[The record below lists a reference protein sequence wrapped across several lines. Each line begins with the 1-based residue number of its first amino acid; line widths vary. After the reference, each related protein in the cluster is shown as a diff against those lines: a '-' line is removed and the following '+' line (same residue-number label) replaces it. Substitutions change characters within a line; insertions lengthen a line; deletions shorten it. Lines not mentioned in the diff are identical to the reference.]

1 MSEKRR
7 EYQDGCAFAQALDM
21 LGERWALLV
30 VRELVFGPRRFTDLK
45 TALVGIAPTMLSARL
60 SDLEAGGVICRT
72 ELPRPA
78 RGQAYALTDWGQE
91 LAPVF
96 TVLGRW
102 AARNPRLRFGLP
114 LTVSAAVLSLRAM
127 FRGDLAAGV
136 VLEIGLELS
145 GEPFCLRI
153 AAGEL
158 TVEPGRASAPMAGV
172 AGDQNLL
179 LGVLYAGQS
188 WAAAEAAGL
197 TLSGDR
203 AALETLARLFP
214 MPEAAPL

>member
-1 MSEKRR
+1 MSDRKR

-30 VRELVFGPRRFTDLK
+30 VRELIFGPRRFTDLK
-45 TALVGIAPTMLSARL
+45 AALVGIAPNMLSARL
-60 SDLEAGGVICRT
+60 SDLEAGGVLCRT

-136 VLEIGLELS
+136 ALEIGLELS

-158 TVEPGRASAPMAGV
+158 TVEPGRSAAPMAGV

-179 LGVLYAGQS
+179 LSVLYAGQS
-188 WAAAEAAGL
+188 WAEAEAAGL

-214 MPEAAPL
+214 LPETAPL

>member
-1 MSEKRR
+1 MSNRKR

-30 VRELVFGPRRFTDLK
+30 VRELIFGPRRFTDLK
-45 TALVGIAPTMLSARL
+45 AALVGIAPNMLSARL
-60 SDLEAGGVICRT
+60 SDLEAGGVLCRT

-78 RGQAYALTDWGQE
+78 RGQAYALTNWGQE

-136 VLEIGLELS
+136 ALEIGLELS
-145 GEPFCLRI
+145 GEPFRLRI
-153 AAGEL
+153 AAEEL
-158 TVEPGRASAPMAGV
+158 TVEPGRSAAPMAGV

-179 LGVLYAGQS
+179 LSVLYAGQS
-188 WAAAEAAGL
+188 WAEAEAAGL

-214 MPEAAPL
+214 LPETAPL

>member
-1 MSEKRR
+1 MSNRKR

-30 VRELVFGPRRFTDLK
+30 VRELIFGPRRFTDLK
-45 TALVGIAPTMLSARL
+45 AALVGIAPNMLSARL
-60 SDLEAGGVICRT
+60 SDLEAGGVLCRT

-78 RGQAYALTDWGQE
+78 RGQAYALTNWGQE

-136 VLEIGLELS
+136 ALEIGLELS

-158 TVEPGRASAPMAGV
+158 TVEPGRSAAPMAGV

-179 LGVLYAGQS
+179 LSVLYAGQS
-188 WAAAEAAGL
+188 WAEAEAAGL
-197 TLSGDR
+197 TLSGDQR
-203 AALETLARLFP
+203 VLETLARLFP
-214 MPEAAPL
+214 MPEAAGT